1 MNTARS
7 FGPAVVTGF
16 PYDSHWI
23 YWLGP
28 FLGSLLGSGFYT
40 ILKHIKYW
48 RFNPGQD
55 TVDFRE
61 SPGDPM
67 NNVKDALCRG
77 DTPRLKHLQFH
88 DIPFLP
94 ANHFAALTDLSLSYY
109 DSPIAWALD
118 DLLGLLSRSPML
130 QKVRLDGLPCDLHL
144 RQSTSISAVALAH
157 LKSLEI
163 GDCLGYL
170 SPVPTLRLLL
180 SHITL
185 PPDASVRIY
194 GVEAC
199 RVSGTVELTQT
210 PDEWSTLDINMTFS
224 TLTLVLSRPLS
235 HATFSLQLNTGGT
248 STALLEQAVTG
259 FIRDNANPYLR
270 TVTISSQRGWSS
282 WCDPRVLFSTLP
294 GVEVLEVGECY
305 LVPPLLDALRPL
317 GAEAS
322 HPEARQLLCPNLST
336 LRLPPRPSSSSSAAP
351 SPASLPPS
359 PSRRVGHK
367 VTVLEAMDTFHE
379 TPLGA
384 GCRIPPN
391 ATKLFYR
398 WGMEE
403 RLRKASVKS
412 QGILFAQYDSG
423 SVVGSHEWEEEVL
436 EETGGDFLLMHY
448 SDLRRILAESA
459 EEHGAT
465 LRGGCQVVSI
475 EPDTDRPYVTLA
487 TGEVITGDV
496 VIGADGCHVPP
507 YHCRRIILEAL
518 GQEDRETPTGM
529 QLFNVLLPESAL
541 NQLEDKELVGQL
553 RQTGKVFTWFG
564 PGYGA
569 LGFPVKE
576 PTTGEPLFTIYVY
589 ASRADQN
596 MTIAN
601 AGREELLES
610 LKG

>member
-1 MNTARS
+1 
-7 FGPAVVTGF
+7 
-16 PYDSHWI
+16 
-23 YWLGP
+23 
-28 FLGSLLGSGFYT
+28 
-40 ILKHIKYW
+40 
-48 RFNPGQD
+48 
-55 TVDFRE
+55 
-61 SPGDPM
+61 
-67 NNVKDALCRG
+67 
-77 DTPRLKHLQFH
+77 
-88 DIPFLP
+88 
-94 ANHFAALTDLSLSYY
+94 
-109 DSPIAWALD
+109 
-118 DLLGLLSRSPML
+118 
-130 QKVRLDGLPCDLHL
+130 
-144 RQSTSISAVALAH
+144 
-157 LKSLEI
+157 
-163 GDCLGYL
+163 
-170 SPVPTLRLLL
+170 
-180 SHITL
+180 
-185 PPDASVRIY
+185 
-194 GVEAC
+194 
-199 RVSGTVELTQT
+199 
-210 PDEWSTLDINMTFS
+210 
-224 TLTLVLSRPLS
+224 
-235 HATFSLQLNTGGT
+235 
-248 STALLEQAVTG
+248 
-259 FIRDNANPYLR
+259 
-270 TVTISSQRGWSS
+270 
-282 WCDPRVLFSTLP
+282 
-294 GVEVLEVGECY
+294 
-305 LVPPLLDALRPL
+305 
-317 GAEAS
+317 
-322 HPEARQLLCPNLST
+322 
-336 LRLPPRPSSSSSAAP
+336 
-351 SPASLPPS
+351 
-359 PSRRVGHK
+359 
-367 VTVLEAMDTFHE
+367 MDTFHE

-475 EPDTDRPYVTLA
+475 EPDTNRPYVTLA

-610 LKG
+610 LKGCDPRFWMSSQLTSPQQMAGPGHNQPAGPKAPAPGSVRQTYIAEVASRLPHVAREARSLRGAGARGSEPRLHEWSHGHPEDSHVVTVKPVVEAH